1 MDLTH
6 KDYLDI
12 LRFYKIDVSNMNK
25 KNIKLKAENLLAT
38 KLCKCIK
45 KIDPLLKNENNS
57 IAVCRKSV
65 LFNKKITNYGFRC
78 KGKAKFIPKKGT
90 SKNLAKYKKNKTR
103 KKNVKNKNIKK

>member
-12 LRFYKIDVSNMNK
+12 LRFYKINVSNMNK

-45 KIDPLLKNENNS
+45 N
-57 IAVCRKSV
+57 RSV
-65 LFNKKITNYGFRC
+65 T
-78 KGKAKFIPKKGT
+78 
-90 SKNLAKYKKNKTR
+90 
-103 KKNVKNKNIKK
+103 